1 MARSFLATGLW
12 VRYRYR
18 YGYRFRFRGESW
30 GAVNYGSHS
39 SSSIVLH
46 AGEQKVEGWDILIP
60 VIDDEHRP
68 LSLRHHR
75 EGLS

>member
-1 MARSFLATGLW
+1 MVS
-12 VRYRYR
+12 
-18 YGYRFRFRGESW
+18 
-30 GAVNYGSHS
+30 
-39 SSSIVLH
+39 H
-46 AGEQKVEGWDILIP
+46 AGEQKVEGWDMPIP